1 MIYLRPM
8 SDEERESWLE
18 DQREGYIISRIG
30 TGETPEEARRVAG
43 EQYSLLF
50 PDGRPAP
57 GHLLS
62 RVMEDDTP
70 VGWLWIGPR
79 TPERPDAFWVW
90 DVVIDEPYRGGGR
103 GRAAMVLAE
112 EQARAAG
119 ASELGLN
126 VFGDNT
132 AARRL
137 YESLGYDATAIQM
150 RKGLAPES

>member
-8 SDEERESWLE
+8 SDEERKSWLE
-18 DQREGYIISRIG
+18 DQREGYVTERVGS
-30 TGETPEEARRVAG
+30 GESPEEAQRVADA
-43 EQYSLLF
+43 QYALLF

-57 GHLLS
+57 GHLFS
-62 RVMEDDTP
+62 RVMEDDKP

-112 EQARAAG
+112 QQARGAG
-119 ASELGLN
+119 ASEIGLN
-126 VFGDNT
+126 VFGQNT
-132 AARRL
+132 VARGL
-137 YESLGYDATAIQM
+137 YESLGYDTTAILM
-150 RKGLAPES
+150 RKELTAQP